1 MVRQTFKI
9 SLAAIAFCSL
19 SIIFSIGWYTSW
31 SNVTGPKSFKRLV
44 DKIPSSSRRLFEEQ
58 ASFDTIRS
66 YFGASSQK
74 NFTVLS
80 PISQDEE
87 AANISVIHDIVQVLQ
102 TSPEDTAGGERNDS
116 FNQSKEEE
124 FKGEAGTPPEEEE
137 ERTCGQPKN
146 NILFFKMHK
155 CSSSTIQNILMR
167 YGDHHDLNFVLPPR
181 GNYLGH
187 DFFNTRTM
195 LKFPVKEYNI
205 FCHHTR
211 FNFKGMS
218 SVMPKDT
225 IWTTIIRDPVD
236 MFESTFYYR
245 SLGSN
250 FKIKTKDPLAT
261 FSGNPSYYTNK
272 YGHLTLARDPMMFD
286 LGLTNEQKGNVKAI
300 EKLISH
306 LDDSFDLVLI
316 TEYFEESLIL
326 LRDLMC
332 WQTDDIVSFVV
343 NARAKSSVHEI
354 RKDVRRRLWEW
365 NSGDAM
371 LYDHFNKTFW
381 RKVEAYGVEKMR
393 KEVVLLKARNRELND
408 KCILDPDKT
417 VNQGGIWHPQGID
430 IKGLVLKEDAKKD
443 KLCSGMA
450 RAELTFTSYL
460 LQKQKKKYGMR

>member
-1 MVRQTFKI
+1 
-9 SLAAIAFCSL
+9 
-19 SIIFSIGWYTSW
+19 
-31 SNVTGPKSFKRLV
+31 
-44 DKIPSSSRRLFEEQ
+44 
-58 ASFDTIRS
+58 
-66 YFGASSQK
+66 
-74 NFTVLS
+74 
-80 PISQDEE
+80 
-87 AANISVIHDIVQVLQ
+87 
-102 TSPEDTAGGERNDS
+102 
-116 FNQSKEEE
+116 
-124 FKGEAGTPPEEEE
+124 
-137 ERTCGQPKN
+137 
-146 NILFFKMHK
+146 
-155 CSSSTIQNILMR
+155 
-167 YGDHHDLNFVLPPR
+167 
-181 GNYLGH
+181 
-187 DFFNTRTM
+187 
-195 LKFPVKEYNI
+195 
-205 FCHHTR
+205 
-211 FNFKGMS
+211 MS

-245 SLGSN
+245 SLGGS
-250 FKIKTKDPLAT
+250 FKIGTRDPLAT
-261 FSGNPSYYTNK
+261 FAGNPSYYINK

-286 LGLTNEQKGNVKAI
+286 LGLTNDQKGNVKAI

-417 VNQGGIWHPQGID
+417 VNQGVYGTP
-430 IKGLVLKEDAKKD
+430 
-443 KLCSGMA
+443 
-450 RAELTFTSYL
+450 RASTSRDWY
-460 LQKQKKKYGMR
+460 